1 MRFIKTENS
10 GVLLIQGT
18 KQNKTRKKQKQ
29 EREWGVKSPFHEK
42 MEDVKMVF
50 YESRYKAYKDKCGEH
65 TVRKVDGGWML
76 MTWAE
81 FEVWKNQK

>member
-1 MRFIKTENS
+1 
-10 GVLLIQGT
+10 
-18 KQNKTRKKQKQ
+18 
-29 EREWGVKSPFHEK
+29 

-50 YESRYKAYKDKCGEH
+50 YESRYKAYKDKSGEH

>member
-1 MRFIKTENS
+1 MKNGGI
-10 GVLLIQGT
+10 
-18 KQNKTRKKQKQ
+18 
-29 EREWGVKSPFHEK
+29 
-42 MEDVKMVF
+42 KMVF
-50 YESRYKAYKDKCGEH
+50 YESRYKAYKDKSSEH

>member
-1 MRFIKTENS
+1 MFCRHKARS
-10 GVLLIQGT
+10 RARQRRS
-18 KQNKTRKKQKQ
+18 RK
-29 EREWGVKSPFHEK
+29 RRWGVKPPFHEIKK

-50 YESRYKAYKDKCGEH
+50 YESRYKAYKDKRGEH